1 MEALTSRRLRPWR
14 RFLRVHTAVVNHLA
28 RDMRSQHGLSLACFD
43 VLAQLGVAG
52 RLRMADLA
60 SRVLLSSSG
69 LTRLLDRMETDG
81 LIERRRCDE
90 DRRGCWASLT
100 PVGRRRLA
108 DVMPRH
114 HDLVSKCFLQALDAD
129 DVRALDRILTKILE
143 TNQHPDKSALSNGS
157 TDPHTASRRIAPPS
171 AHRPSENRR
180 A

>member
-1 MEALTSRRLRPWR
+1 
-14 RFLRVHTAVVNHLA
+14 
-28 RDMRSQHGLSLACFD
+28 
-43 VLAQLGVAG
+43 
-52 RLRMADLA
+52 MADLA